1 MNILDTEIRVGAAQP
16 FTVLHAS
23 DTHLTLADERDNDRK
38 HALAAARLQGFPA
51 AEEVLQQLTALALEE
66 NLPVLHTGDLSD
78 FVSAANLDR
87 MRAFTDTVDCFMAAG
102 NHEFSQYVGEAWE
115 DAAYREQS
123 LARVQ
128 AAFKND
134 IRFASRVLHGVNFI
148 ALDNSYYLIEPW
160 QLARLRAEAE
170 KGLPMVLLVH
180 TPLYS
185 PPGTGTAARKR
196 SAPAGRGL
204 PDGGAGGGDARLR
217 RPSLPPAAGGR
228 YHPRGAGLAVQPAVA
243 EGGAD
248 RSPAQ
253 GFCHR
258 ADPRRAPVRR
268 GLRNG
273 AAHTVH
279 LTPHRRLTRLS
290 KNGPSP

>member
-38 HALAAARLQGFPA
+38 RALAAARLPGFPA
-51 AEEVLQQLTALALEE
+51 AEEVLRQLTALALKE

-123 LARVQ
+123 LARMQ

-134 IRFASRVLHGVNFI
+134 IRFTSRVLHGVNFI

-160 QLARLRAEAE
+160 QLERLRAEAE

-185 PPGTGTAARKR
+185 SEALALLRENGLRPQDAAYLMAVPEEEMRAYDDHRYRQQLADDTTREALDWLCSQPLLKAVLTGHLHKDFVT
-196 SAPAGRGL
+196 GL
-204 PDGGAGGGDARLR
+204 T
-217 RPSLPPAAGGR
+217 
-228 YHPRGAGLAVQPAVA
+228 PAVRQYA
-243 EGGAD
+243 VGCET
-248 RSPAQ
+248 
-253 GFCHR
+253 
-258 ADPRRAPVRR
+258 VRR
-268 GLRNG
+268 IRF
-273 AAHTVH
+273 T
-279 LTPHRRLTRLS
+279 
-290 KNGPSP
+290 